1 MARVLLHLLFA
12 GLALLAAACAAPA
25 PVAAPAPA
33 PAATAEQFNAAVY
46 QLAAGD
52 SVRVDVLGE
61 ADLSINALID
71 PAGAINYP
79 FLGRIQA
86 AGLTLRQLEQQIQKG
101 LASGYLKNPDVRVSM
116 AAYRPVYVTGQV
128 RSTGAYPYSLGLT
141 VEKVLTL
148 AGGLTQF
155 ASTRRIFLLRPGA
168 STEQRIRVELDSPVL
183 PGDTVL
189 VEERLF

>member
-1 MARVLLHLLFA
+1 MRIRFVLAAAAFLL
-12 GLALLAAACAAPA
+12 AACAATPE
-25 PVAAPAPA
+25 PVAAPVPGQVAS
-33 PAATAEQFNAAVY
+33 AADQLNAAVY

-61 ADLSINALID
+61 AELSITALID

-101 LASGYLKNPDVRVSM
+101 LQAGYLKNPDVRVSM

-128 RSTGAYPYSLGLT
+128 RAAGVYPYTLGLT

-148 AGGLTQF
+148 AGGVTQF
-155 ASTRRIFLLRPGA
+155 ASTRRIFLLRPGDA
-168 STEQRIRVELDSPVL
+168 TEQRMKVELDSPVL
-183 PGDTVL
+183 PGDTIL